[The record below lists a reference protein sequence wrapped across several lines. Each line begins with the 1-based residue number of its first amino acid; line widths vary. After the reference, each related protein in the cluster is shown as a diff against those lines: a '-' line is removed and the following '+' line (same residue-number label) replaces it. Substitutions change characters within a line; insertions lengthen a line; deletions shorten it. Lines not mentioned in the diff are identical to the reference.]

1 MCGIAGLL
9 GPSAGDERLL
19 EAMATPIRHRGPD
32 AGGAWS
38 DSAAGIGLAHRRLSI
53 VDLSPHGAQPM
64 ASSNG
69 RFVLSYNGE
78 IYNHRELRAEL
89 EAANAAPAGGWRG
102 HSDTETLAEGIAHW
116 GLQGTLERAAGMF
129 AIALWN
135 RETRT
140 LSLVRDR
147 FGEKPLYY
155 GWIGKDLAFASEL
168 KAIRALP
175 GFVGEI
181 DRQAVAG
188 LCARAYVPAPL
199 SIYRGIFKLPPGCI
213 LEVTPGATPRSAPPV
228 VGEEGQGLRLNRYW
242 DYQEVVAAGLRN
254 PINSEAE
261 ALEQAEDALRR
272 AISDQAVADVPVGA
286 FLSGGFDSSTVVALY
301 QQVSRRSVRTYS
313 IGFTEEGFDEA
324 PHARAVAAHLGTEHH
339 ELYVTPRE
347 AMEVLPLLASMYDE
361 PFADSSQ
368 IPTFL
373 VSRFARQDVTV
384 ALTGDGGDELFGG
397 YNRHVIGPALWKRLA
412 PIPPGVRALGR
423 PLGSLPQRWFEMLV
437 RSGPRGTG
445 AARIAKGLQVATS
458 ARSPDDVYRAFIDE
472 WAFERSPVL
481 GASPVPGVP
490 LSVAGA
496 SPAERMMLG
505 DALGYLPDDI
515 LCKVDRASMAVSLE
529 TRVPFLDHRLAAV
542 AARIPIGMKIADGR
556 GKLVIRKLLDRYV
569 PSELTDRPKAGFGIP
584 VGEWLRGPLKGW
596 ADDLL
601 SEERLR
607 RGGMFDVAAIRRRY
621 AEHQS
626 GHRDSTVA
634 LWSVLMFESWLEAQ
648 GSDALSRAA

>member
-19 EAMATPIRHRGPD
+19 EAMAGPILHRGPD
-32 AGGAWS
+32 AGGVWA
-38 DSAAGIGLAHRRLSI
+38 DREPGVGFAHRRLAI

-69 RFVLSYNGE
+69 RYVLSYNGE
-78 IYNHRELRAEL
+78 VYNHRDLRAEL
-89 EAANAAPAGGWRG
+89 DAAGATPEGGWRG

-116 GLQGTLERAAGMF
+116 GLVATLERAAGMF
-129 AIALWN
+129 ALALWDRDN
-135 RETRT
+135 RT

-168 KAIRALP
+168 KSIRALP
-175 GFVGEI
+175 GFSAEI

-188 LCARAYVPAPL
+188 LCARSYIPAPL
-199 SIYRGIFKLPPGCI
+199 SIYRGIFKLPPGCT
-213 LEVTPGATPRSAPPV
+213 LEVTPGAVPRKAPPW
-228 VGEEGQGLRLNRYW
+228 VGEAGQGLRLTRYY
-242 DYQEVVAAGLRN
+242 DYSAVVTDGIAN
-254 PINSEAE
+254 PIRDERQALDAAEE
-261 ALEQAEDALRR
+261 ALRH
-272 AISDQAVADVPVGA
+272 AIADQAVADVPVGA

-301 QQVSRRSVRTYS
+301 QQVSGRPVRTYS
-313 IGFTEEGFDEA
+313 IGFTEAGFDEA

-339 ELYVTPRE
+339 ELYVTPKE
-347 AMEVLPLLASMYDE
+347 AMEVLPLLPTMYDE

-368 IPTFL
+368 IPTYL
-373 VSRFARQDVTV
+373 VSRFARADVTV

-397 YNRHVIGPALWKRLA
+397 YNRHVIGPAMWRRLQ
-412 PIPPGVRALGR
+412 PIPAGLRALGK
-423 PLGSLPQRWFEMLV
+423 PLGSLPQRWFELLV

-445 AARIAKGLQVATS
+445 AARIAKGLRVATN
-458 ARSPDDVYRAFIDE
+458 AQGPDDIYRAFIDE

-481 GASPVPGVP
+481 RARRVPDVP
-490 LSVAGA
+490 FSLAGA
-496 SPAERMMLG
+496 SPAERMMVG

-556 GKLVIRKLLDRYV
+556 GKLIIRKILDRHV
-569 PSELTDRPKAGFGIP
+569 PRELTDRPKAGFGIP
-584 VGEWLRGPLKGW
+584 VGEWLRGPLKAW

-607 RGGMFDVAAIRRRY
+607 RGGLFDVEAIRRRY

-634 LWSVLMFESWLEAQ
+634 LWSILMFDSWMDAQ
-648 GSDALSRAA
+648 GSAKLSNAA

>member
-19 EAMATPIRHRGPD
+19 EAMADSIRYRGPD
-32 AGGAWS
+32 AGGVWS
-38 DSAAGIGLAHRRLSI
+38 DAEAGIGLAHRRLSI

-69 RFVLSYNGE
+69 RFVLSFNGE
-78 IYNHRELRAEL
+78 IYNHRDLRAEL

-116 GLQGTLERAAGMF
+116 GLQDTLERAAGMF
-129 AIALWN
+129 AIALWD

-140 LSLVRDR
+140 LSLMRDR

-168 KAIRALP
+168 KPIRALP

-213 LEVTPGATPRSAPPV
+213 LEVAPGAAPRSAPPV
-228 VGEEGQGLRLNRYW
+228 IGEAERGLRLNRYW
-242 DYQEVVAAGLRN
+242 DYQEVVAAGLRA
-254 PINSEAE
+254 PIVSEAE
-261 ALEQAEDALRR
+261 ALEQAENALRQ

-301 QQVSRRSVRTYS
+301 QQVSRRPVRTYS

-347 AMEVLPLLASMYDE
+347 AMEVLPLLPSMYDE

-397 YNRHVIGPALWKRLA
+397 YNRHVIGPALWKRLS

-423 PLGSLPQRWFEMLV
+423 PLGGLPQRWFEMLV

-445 AARIAKGLQVATS
+445 AARIAKGLRVATS
-458 ARSPDDVYRAFIDE
+458 AQSPDDVYRAFIDE
-472 WAFERSPVL
+472 WAFERS
-481 GASPVPGVP
+481 S
-490 LSVAGA
+490 
-496 SPAERMMLG
+496 
-505 DALGYLPDDI
+505 
-515 LCKVDRASMAVSLE
+515 
-529 TRVPFLDHRLAAV
+529 T
-542 AARIPIGMKIADGR
+542 
-556 GKLVIRKLLDRYV
+556 
-569 PSELTDRPKAGFGIP
+569 
-584 VGEWLRGPLKGW
+584 LR
-596 ADDLL
+596 
-601 SEERLR
+601 
-607 RGGMFDVAAIRRRY
+607 
-621 AEHQS
+621 
-626 GHRDSTVA
+626 
-634 LWSVLMFESWLEAQ
+634 
-648 GSDALSRAA
+648 

>member
-1 MCGIAGLL
+1 
-9 GPSAGDERLL
+9 
-19 EAMATPIRHRGPD
+19 
-32 AGGAWS
+32 
-38 DSAAGIGLAHRRLSI
+38 
-53 VDLSPHGAQPM
+53 
-64 ASSNG
+64 
-69 RFVLSYNGE
+69 
-78 IYNHRELRAEL
+78 
-89 EAANAAPAGGWRG
+89 
-102 HSDTETLAEGIAHW
+102 
-116 GLQGTLERAAGMF
+116 
-129 AIALWN
+129 
-135 RETRT
+135 
-140 LSLVRDR
+140 
-147 FGEKPLYY
+147 
-155 GWIGKDLAFASEL
+155 
-168 KAIRALP
+168 
-175 GFVGEI
+175 
-181 DRQAVAG
+181 
-188 LCARAYVPAPL
+188 
-199 SIYRGIFKLPPGCI
+199 
-213 LEVTPGATPRSAPPV
+213 LEVTPGAAPRNAPPA
-228 VGEEGQGLRLNRYW
+228 VGEVGQGVSLNRYY
-242 DYQEVVAAGLRN
+242 DYPAVVAAGLAD
-254 PINSEAE
+254 PIASEREALDAAE
-261 ALEQAEDALRR
+261 AALRQ

-301 QQVSRRSVRTYS
+301 QQVSSRPVRTYS
-313 IGFTEEGFDEA
+313 IGFTEQGFDEA

-339 ELYVTPRE
+339 ELYVSPAQ
-347 AMEVLPLLASMYDE
+347 AMEVLPLLPTMYDE

-397 YNRHVIGPALWKRLA
+397 YNRHVIGPAMWRRLA
-412 PIPPGVRALGR
+412 PIPAGVRALGK
-423 PLGSLPQRWFEMLV
+423 PLGGLPQRWFELLV

-445 AARIAKGLQVATS
+445 AARIAKGLKVATS

-481 GASPVPGVP
+481 GASTVPDVGFA
-490 LSVAGA
+490 LDGA

-529 TRVPFLDHRLAAV
+529 TRVPFLDHRLSAV

-569 PSELTDRPKAGFGIP
+569 PRDLTDRPKAGFGIP

-607 RGGMFDVAAIRRRY
+607 RGGMFDVDTVRRRY
-621 AEHQS
+621 RKHQS

-634 LWSVLMFESWLEAQ
+634 LWSILIFESWLEAQ
-648 GSDALSRAA
+648 GTDTLSRAA

>member
-1 MCGIAGLL
+1 MAG
-9 GPSAGDERLL
+9 
-19 EAMATPIRHRGPD
+19 PIFHRGPD
-32 AGGAWS
+32 AGGTWT
-38 DSAAGIGLAHRRLSI
+38 DREAGIGFAHRRLSI

-64 ASSNG
+64 ASASG

-78 IYNHRELRAEL
+78 IYNHRDLRAEL
-89 EAANAAPAGGWRG
+89 EAAGAAPPGGWRG

-116 GLQGTLERAAGMF
+116 GLAATLERAAGMF
-129 AIALWN
+129 ALALWD
-135 RETRT
+135 RQART

-168 KAIRALP
+168 KSLRALP
-175 GFVGEI
+175 GFAGEI

-188 LCARAYVPAPL
+188 LCARSYIPAPL
-199 SIYRGIFKLPPGCI
+199 SIYRGIFKLLPGCI
-213 LEVTPGATPRSAPPV
+213 LELTPAAAPRSTAPS
-228 VGEEGQGLRLNRYW
+228 VGEAGQGLRLTCYY
-242 DYQEVVAAGLRN
+242 DYSSVVAAGIAD
-254 PINSEAE
+254 PIADEAE
-261 ALEQAEDALRR
+261 ALDAAEDALRQ

-301 QQVSRRSVRTYS
+301 QQVSGAPVRTYS
-313 IGFTEEGFDEA
+313 IGFTEAGFDEA

-339 ELYVTPRE
+339 ELYVTPSQ
-347 AMEVLPLLASMYDE
+347 AMDVLPLLPTMYDE

-368 IPTFL
+368 IPTYL

-397 YNRHVIGPALWKRLA
+397 YNRHVIGPALWRRLA
-412 PIPPGVRALGR
+412 PVPAGVRALGG
-423 PLGSLPQRWFEMLV
+423 PLGLLPQRWFELLV

-445 AARIAKGLQVATS
+445 AARIAKGLRVATS

-481 GASPVPGVP
+481 GAAPVPDVP
-490 LSVAGA
+490 FDLVGA

-569 PSELTDRPKAGFGIP
+569 PRQLTDRPKAGFGVP

-601 SEERLR
+601 SEDRLR
-607 RGGMFDVAAIRRRY
+607 RGGLFDVEAIRRRY
-621 AEHQS
+621 AQHQS

-634 LWSVLMFESWLEAQ
+634 LWSILMFESWLEAQ
-648 GSDALSRAA
+648 APSSLSRAA